1 MYTPVLRPTHRLIAL
16 MSLATALCTTV
27 FSAQPQISAA
37 LEKFAANRN
46 VGLPALSY
54 DLTRATVITPPTVS
68 GPEQKAVAMLVEET
82 ESRTLVRWPV
92 AHTLP
97 AGDSATIIVGRF
109 AEVRTLLG
117 ARAPEAALNE
127 NAVGPEGYQL
137 ITLGATGSANPTIII
152 AGRDARGVLFGV
164 GHLLRK
170 LHLGPSRAGLMA
182 AINVTTSPHYRLR
195 GHQMAYRP
203 KPNSYSGWDLPQW
216 ERYMRDMIVF
226 GANAVEIFPPRTDDD
241 ADSPHFPRPQI
252 EMMAGISKMADEYGI
267 DVWIWYPALDK
278 DYGNPE
284 TVEFALKEWAGVVS
298 ALPRVD
304 AILVPGGD
312 PGHTP
317 ARLMF
322 PFLEKQ
328 TASLRRFHPN
338 LTMWLSPQGFS
349 KDDMSYF
356 FSYLEKN
363 QPAWL
368 AGAVFA
374 PWVHMDIAEFRKRVP
389 ARYDVRYYPDITHTR
404 NCQYPIANWDRAF
417 ALTSTREPVTTRPHD
432 MANLVRRLQPNTIG
446 AIVYSEGCT
455 DDINKAIWFGTSWNP
470 DASITEIL
478 RDYGRYFIS
487 ERLADDFAQGI
498 LALERNW
505 TGALLTNDGVY
516 TTLAQFQAMEKA
528 ATPADEKNWR
538 FQMALYRAYFDATVR
553 SRLLHETV
561 IENQALDV
569 LRASSRIGA
578 EMAMAEASEILEQA
592 VTNPVALGW
601 RTRTFQLAEALYQ
614 SIHMKLSVPL
624 YRAIGQ
630 NRGANLD
637 TLDYPLNNRFWMNEQ
652 FTAVRQLPEESARL
666 ERLQQI
672 ANWTSPGAGG
682 FYDDLGNISASPRLD
697 RGLGAELDP
706 AFLQTPID
714 GHIQPGVRPL
724 PLRSSWIDYAW
735 GLTDNIV
742 TLRYTGLDPDAEY
755 QVRVVYP
762 DINSQA
768 KIRLMANDTTEIHP
782 YITRMRPIAPVVFDI
797 PRSATQGGTL
807 KLSWNREL
815 GLGGNGSGNGI
826 SEVWLEK
833 KRTPLPFPR
842 RN

>member
-1 MYTPVLRPTHRLIAL
+1 MSSALPRLRSVFAL
-16 MSLATALCTTV
+16 LALLSTLPALRSQPIMDAAHKA
-27 FSAQPQISAA
+27 FSD
-37 LEKFAANRN
+37 NRN
-46 VGLPALSY
+46 AGLPALVI
-54 DLTRATVITPPTVS
+54 DLTRATVVS
-68 GPEQKAVAMLVEET
+68 PAASTGPEKKAVTMLMEDV
-82 ESRTLVRWPV
+82 ESRTLQRWP
-92 AHTLP
+92 AASAPTS
-97 AGDSATIIVGRF
+97 GGATIVVGRF
-109 AEVRTLLG
+109 AEVGALLG
-117 ARAPEAALNE
+117 ARASEVKLNE
-127 NAVGPEGYQL
+127 SGVKAEGYQ
-137 ITLGATGSANPTIII
+137 IVTLPGSGAAAPLVVI
-152 AGRDARGVLFGV
+152 AGKDARGVLFGV

-182 AINVTTSPHYRLR
+182 AINLTTSPHYRLR

-216 ERYMRDMIVF
+216 ERYMRDQIIF

-241 ADSPHFPRPQI
+241 ADSPHFPRPPI
-252 EMMAGISKMADEYGI
+252 EMMAGISKMADDYGL
-267 DVWIWYPALDK
+267 DVWIWYPALDQ

-284 TVEFALKEWAGVVS
+284 TVEFALKEWADVVS

-328 TASLRRFHPN
+328 TASLRRFHPK

-349 KDDMSYF
+349 KDDMEYF
-356 FSYLEKN
+356 FSYLEKA

-374 PWVHMDIAEFRKRVP
+374 PWVHMDIAEFRRRVP

-432 MANLVRRLQPNTIG
+432 MANLVRRLQPKTIG

-455 DDINKAIWFGTSWNP
+455 DDINKAIWFGLSWDPN
-470 DASITEIL
+470 ASITEIL

-487 ERLADDFAQGI
+487 ERLADDYAQGI

-505 TGALLTNDGVY
+505 TGPLLTNDGVY

-553 SRLLHETV
+553 SRLLHETL
-561 IENQALDV
+561 IENRALDV
-569 LRASSRIGA
+569 LRMSSRMGS
-578 EMAMAEASEILEQA
+578 EMAMAEAAEILEQA
-592 VTNPVALGW
+592 VTNPVALAW

-630 NRGANLD
+630 NRGASLD
-637 TLDYPLNNRFWMNEQ
+637 TLDYPLNNRYWMNEQ
-652 FTAVRQLPEESARL
+652 FAAVRQLTDESARL
-666 ERLQQI
+666 ERLHQI
-672 ANWTSPGAGG
+672 ANWTNPGAGG

-697 RGLGAELDP
+697 RGLGADLDP
-706 AFLQTPID
+706 AFLQTPLD
-714 GHIQPGVRPL
+714 AHIQAAVRPL
-724 PLRSSWIDYAW
+724 PLRTSWIDYAW
-735 GLTDNIV
+735 GLTDNTV

-762 DINSQA
+762 DVNSRA
-768 KIRLMANDTTEIHP
+768 KIRLMANDITEIHP
-782 YITRMRPIAPVVFDI
+782 YITRVRPMAPVAFDV

>member
-1 MYTPVLRPTHRLIAL
+1 MSSVLPRLRSVFAL
-16 MSLATALCTTV
+16 LVLLSTLPALR
-27 FSAQPQISAA
+27 SQPIMDAA
-37 LEKFAANRN
+37 HKAFADNRN
-46 VGLPALSY
+46 SGLPALVI
-54 DLTRATVITPPTVS
+54 DLTRATVVS
-68 GPEQKAVAMLVEET
+68 PAASTGPEKKAVAMLMEDV
-82 ESRTLVRWPV
+82 ESRTLQRWPIV
-92 AHTLP
+92 SAPTS
-97 AGDSATIIVGRF
+97 GGATIVVGRF
-109 AEVRTLLG
+109 AEVGALLG
-117 ARAPEAALNE
+117 ARASEVKLNE
-127 NAVGPEGYQL
+127 SVVKAEGYQ
-137 ITLGATGSANPTIII
+137 IVTLPGSGAAAPLVVI
-152 AGRDARGVLFGV
+152 AGKDARGVLFGV

-216 ERYMRDMIVF
+216 ERYMRDQIIF

-241 ADSPHFPRPQI
+241 ADSPHFPRPPI
-252 EMMAGISKMADEYGI
+252 EMMAGISKMADDYGL
-267 DVWIWYPALDK
+267 DVWIWYPALDQ

-284 TVEFALKEWAGVVS
+284 TVAFALKEWADVVS

-328 TASLRRFHPN
+328 TASLRRFHPK

-349 KDDMSYF
+349 KDDMEYF
-356 FSYLEKN
+356 FSYLEKA

-374 PWVHMDIAEFRKRVP
+374 PWVHMDIAEFRRRVP

-455 DDINKAIWFGTSWNP
+455 DDINKAIWFGLSWDPN
-470 DASITEIL
+470 ASITEIL

-487 ERLADDFAQGI
+487 ERLADDYAQGI

-505 TGALLTNDGVY
+505 TGPLLTNDAVY

-569 LRASSRIGA
+569 LRMSSRMGS
-578 EMAMAEASEILEQA
+578 EMAMAEAAEILEQA

-630 NRGANLD
+630 NRGASLD
-637 TLDYPLNNRFWMNEQ
+637 TLDYPLNNRYWMNDQ
-652 FTAVRQLPEESARL
+652 FAAVRQLTDESARL
-666 ERLQQI
+666 ERLHQV
-672 ANWTSPGAGG
+672 ANWTNPGAGG

-706 AFLQTPID
+706 AFLQTPLD
-714 GHIQPGVRPL
+714 AHIQAAARPL
-724 PLRSSWIDYAW
+724 PLRTSWIDYAW
-735 GLTDNIV
+735 GLTDNTV
-742 TLRYTGLDPDAEY
+742 TLRYTGLDSDAEY

-762 DINSQA
+762 DVNSRA

-782 YITRMRPIAPVVFDI
+782 YITRVRPMAPVAFDI

>member
-1 MYTPVLRPTHRLIAL
+1 MLSSLPRLPLVRCLLVALTALPVLR
-16 MSLATALCTTV
+16 S
-27 FSAQPQISAA
+27 QPIMEAA
-37 LEKFAANRN
+37 HKTFADNRN
-46 VGLPALSY
+46 AGLPALVI
-54 DLTRATVITPPTVS
+54 DLTRATVVAPAAST
-68 GPEQKAVAMLVEET
+68 GPEKKAVAMLIEDV
-82 ESRTLVRWPV
+82 ESRTLQRWPS
-92 AHTLP
+92 ASAPT
-97 AGDSATIIVGRF
+97 AGGATIVVGRF
-109 AEVRTLLG
+109 AEVGALLG
-117 ARAPEAALNE
+117 ARASEVKLDESGVTA
-127 NAVGPEGYQL
+127 EGYQ
-137 ITLGATGSANPTIII
+137 IVTLPGSGTAAPLVVI
-152 AGRDARGVLFGV
+152 AGKDARGVLFGV

-182 AINVTTSPHYRLR
+182 AINVSTSPHYRLR

-216 ERYMRDMIVF
+216 ERYMRDMIIF

-252 EMMAGISKMADEYGI
+252 EMMAGISKMADEYGL
-267 DVWIWYPALDK
+267 DVWIWYPALDQ

-284 TVEFALKEWAGVVS
+284 TVEFALNEWAGVVS

-328 TASLRRFHPN
+328 TASLRRFHPK

-349 KDDMSYF
+349 KADMEYF
-356 FSYLEKN
+356 FSYLENN

-455 DDINKAIWFGTSWNP
+455 DDINKAIWFGTSWDPN
-470 DASITEIL
+470 ASITEIL

-487 ERLADDFAQGI
+487 ERLADDYAQGI

-505 TGALLTNDGVY
+505 TGPLLTNDGVY

-528 ATPADEKNWR
+528 ATPADQKNWR

-553 SRLLHETV
+553 ARLLHETV

-569 LRASSRIGA
+569 LRAASSLGS
-578 EMAMAEASEILEQA
+578 EMAMAEASEILERA

-601 RTRTFQLAEALYQ
+601 RTRTFQLAEGLFQ

-652 FTAVRQLPEESARL
+652 FTAVRQLPDESARL

-672 ANWTSPGAGG
+672 ANWTNPGAGG

-706 AFLQTPID
+706 AFLQTPLD
-714 GHIQPGVRPL
+714 AHIQAAVRPL

-735 GLTDNIV
+735 GLNDNTV

-762 DINSQA
+762 DVNSQA
-768 KIRLMANDTTEIHP
+768 KIRLVANDTTEIHP
-782 YITRMRPIAPVVFDI
+782 YITRVRPMAPVAFDI
-797 PRSATQGGTL
+797 PRAATQGGTL

>member
-1 MYTPVLRPTHRLIAL
+1 MSSVLPRLRSAFAL
-16 MSLATALCTTV
+16 LALLSTLPALR
-27 FSAQPQISAA
+27 SQPIMDAA
-37 LEKFAANRN
+37 HKTFADNRN
-46 VGLPALSY
+46 AGLPALVI
-54 DLTRATVITPPTVS
+54 DLTRATVVS
-68 GPEQKAVAMLVEET
+68 PAASTGPEKKAVAMLMEDV
-82 ESRTLVRWPV
+82 ESRTLQRWPN
-92 AHTLP
+92 ASAPTS
-97 AGDSATIIVGRF
+97 GGATIVVGRF
-109 AEVRTLLG
+109 AEVGALLG
-117 ARAPEAALNE
+117 ARASEVKLDESGVKA
-127 NAVGPEGYQL
+127 EGYQ
-137 ITLGATGSANPTIII
+137 IVTLPGSGAAAPLVVI
-152 AGRDARGVLFGV
+152 AGKDARGVLFGV

-216 ERYMRDMIVF
+216 ERYMRDQIIF

-241 ADSPHFPRPQI
+241 ADSPHFPRPPI
-252 EMMAGISKMADEYGI
+252 EMMAGISKMADDYGL
-267 DVWIWYPALDK
+267 DVWIWYPALDQ
-278 DYGNPE
+278 DYGKPE
-284 TVEFALKEWAGVVS
+284 TVEFALKEWADVVS

-328 TASLRRFHPN
+328 TASLRRFHPK

-349 KDDMSYF
+349 KDDMEYF
-356 FSYLEKN
+356 FSHLEKA

-374 PWVHMDIAEFRKRVP
+374 PWVHMDIAEFRRRVP

-455 DDINKAIWFGTSWNP
+455 DDINKAIWFGLSWDPN
-470 DASITEIL
+470 ASITEIL

-487 ERLADDFAQGI
+487 ERLADDYAQGI

-505 TGALLTNDGVY
+505 TGPLLTNDGVY

-569 LRASSRIGA
+569 LRMSSRMGS
-578 EMAMAEASEILEQA
+578 EMAMAEAAEILEQA

-601 RTRTFQLAEALYQ
+601 RMRTFQLAEALYQ

-630 NRGANLD
+630 NRGASLD
-637 TLDYPLNNRFWMNEQ
+637 TLDYPLNNRYWMNDQ
-652 FTAVRQLPEESARL
+652 FAAVRQLTDESARL
-666 ERLQQI
+666 ERLHQI
-672 ANWTSPGAGG
+672 ANWTNPGAGG

-714 GHIQPGVRPL
+714 AHIQAAVRPL
-724 PLRSSWIDYAW
+724 PLRTSWIDYAW
-735 GLTDNIV
+735 GLTDNTV

-762 DINSQA
+762 DVNSRA

-782 YITRMRPIAPVVFDI
+782 YITRVRPMAPVAFDI